1 MKILVVAKHHED
13 TAWTSD
19 VPDEWNFLVV
29 TKDLEVPKA
38 DREASS
44 WLWAMEQLWV
54 ETGPEDQI
62 AFVQGDPFPHEPNLI
77 EVLNDGLAAISYV
90 PIGNQHHIDD
100 WNGFPHGGG
109 LEIRKFWERHI
120 GDGCPQYFPFVAGG
134 QFAISGDNLCSRDRG
149 WYTGLYEAAVEE
161 PKAPWILE
169 RLWGSIL

>member
-1 MKILVVAKHHED
+1 MRTVVVAKYNED
-13 TAWTSD
+13 TAWTRD
-19 VPDEWNFLVV
+19 LPADWGAWIVR
-29 TKDLEVPKA
+29 KDMEVPNA
-38 DREASS
+38 GREASS
-44 WLWAMEQLWV
+44 WLWAMEQLWA
-54 ETGPEDQI
+54 EAAPDDQFV
-62 AFVQGDPFPHEPNLI
+62 FVQGDPFPHEPDLLT
-77 EVLNDGLAAISYV
+77 VLGKLDSLSYV

-134 QFAISGDNLCSRDRG
+134 QFAISGDNLCSRDRD
-149 WYTGLYEAAVEE
+149 WYTGLYGAAVEE

>member
-13 TAWTSD
+13 TSWLADRPRGW
-19 VPDEWNFLVV
+19 EFFVV
-29 TKDLEVPKA
+29 TKDVEVPN
-38 DREASS
+38 DGREASS
-44 WLWAMEQLWV
+44 WLWAMEQLW
-54 ETGPEDQI
+54 EAADPHDQI
-62 AFVQGDPFPHEPNLI
+62 AFVQGDPFPHEPDLFN
-77 EVLNDGLAAISYV
+77 VLTKLDSLSYV

-134 QFAISGDNLCSRDRG
+134 QFAISGDNLCSRDRD
-149 WYTGLYEAAVEE
+149 WYTGLCQAAVEE
-161 PKAPWILE
+161 EKAPWILE